1 MIKGKGSLKQKDW
14 QHEPYY
20 INEYKDVALKIDIF
34 FYMWSQEMDTDK
46 IQSMFMLCD
55 FLKNRTETWFDFDYK

>member
-1 MIKGKGSLKQKDW
+1 MKT
-14 QHEPYY
+14 YY

-55 FLKNRTETWFDFDYK
+55 FLKNRTET